1 MPTLPFLTSG
11 TLKESDGSTVSSI
24 KVSLWPS
31 SGGTNTEVG
40 REYDHEAQAP
50 VSYYA
55 ACRVPNRKITVNS
68 VDYRIIGAIEH
79 PYLPHVALRLR
90 EMKSGGGG

>member
-11 TLKESDGSTVSSI
+11 TLKESGGTTVSTI
-24 KVSLWPS
+24 NVSLWPAD
-31 SGGTNTEVG
+31 GTNTDIG

-55 ACRVPNRKITVNS
+55 ACRVANRKITVGGI
-68 VDYRIIGAIEH
+68 DYRIISAVEH

-90 EMKSGGGG
+90 EMRSSGGG